1 MKLSFRSL
9 TALLAATILCG
20 GQPALAHLSPNT
32 APSVSPVH
40 SRMDAR
46 SSDPGGDSAQMAA
59 PSGPCTLIIHVDGFR
74 SQKGDAGISLFTS
87 ADGWPENNDK
97 AFFHGPNPFSGAS
110 ATITLH
116 VPTGRYAIAA
126 LADTNGDHHMDRN
139 IFGIPKKGFGFSNN
153 PKVFLTAPS
162 FDKAALPVVC
172 PVTQTTIH
180 LLYR

>member
-1 MKLSFRSL
+1 MKLSFRIL
-9 TALLAATILCG
+9 TALLVATTLCG
-20 GQPALAHLSPNT
+20 GRPALARLSLGT
-32 APSVSPVH
+32 AH
-40 SRMDAR
+40 SLNPALLGLGAK
-46 SSDPGGDSAQMAA
+46 SSEPAGESAQMAA

-97 AFFHGPNPFSGAS
+97 AFFHGPNPFSGTS
-110 ATITLH
+110 AIITLH
-116 VPTGRYAIAA
+116 VPPGRYAIAA
-126 LADTNGDHHMDRN
+126 LADTNGDHRMDRN

-153 PKVFLTAPS
+153 SKVFLTAPS
-162 FDKAALPVVC
+162 FDKAAIPVAC